1 MSTPHSPFRP
11 VLVLVALAAILFG
24 ACAGAAASPSPVASA
39 GASAA
44 VATAAPPASPSPAPT
59 PATVYPAN
67 VVDDEGT
74 AVWIPAEPQKI
85 VSITPANTEI
95 LYAIGAGDRVVGV
108 DETSDYPD
116 DPKLKALPDV
126 ATFGSVDVEK
136 IVSLG
141 ADLVVAGGNGFNPP
155 DAITQLRSVGIP
167 VLVLYAPSVD
177 GVYKD
182 IELVGDAVGK
192 ADEAEALTATM
203 KTEMDAIASAASAAA
218 AAAGTKPRVFYDV
231 GYTDATGE
239 IFGAAEGSFL
249 AEMVG
254 LLGVD
259 VITSDPVTYAIPLE
273 TLIEKDP
280 QVILLGVNAFYTPT
294 PEIVSKRT
302 GWSVLTAVK
311 NGDIRPVQDSEIT
324 RPGPRLPTGLRNL
337 ALGMYPDIVLPAA
350 TKY

>member
-1 MSTPHSPFRP
+1 L
-11 VLVLVALAAILFG
+11 LVLVALAAILFG
-24 ACAGAAASPSPVASA
+24 ACSAGAATPSPVPSA

-44 VATAAPPASPSPAPT
+44 VATAGPPASPSPAPT
-59 PATVYPAN
+59 SAAVYPAN
-67 VVDDEGT
+67 VVDDEGS
-74 AVWIPAEPQKI
+74 AVWIPTEPQKI

-116 DPKLKALPDV
+116 DPTLKALPDV

-177 GVYKD
+177 GVYTD
-182 IELVGDAVGK
+182 IEKIGDAVGN
-192 ADEAEALTATM
+192 ADEATALTGAM

-273 TLIEKDP
+273 TLIAKDP
-280 QVILLGVNAFYTPT
+280 QVILLGVNDFYAPT
-294 PEIVSKRT
+294 PEIVAKRT

-311 NGDIRPVQDSEIT
+311 NGDIRPVQDTEIT

-337 ALGMYPDIVLPAA
+337 AVGMYPDIVLPAA

>member
-1 MSTPHSPFRP
+1 MSEGRTHG
-11 VLVLVALAAILFG
+11 FG
-24 ACAGAAASPSPVASA
+24 F
-39 GASAA
+39 
-44 VATAAPPASPSPAPT
+44 
-59 PATVYPAN
+59 
-67 VVDDEGT
+67 
-74 AVWIPAEPQKI
+74 
-85 VSITPANTEI
+85 
-95 LYAIGAGDRVVGV
+95 LY
-108 DETSDYPD
+108 E
-116 DPKLKALPDV
+116 
-126 ATFGSVDVEK
+126 
-136 IVSLG
+136 
-141 ADLVVAGGNGFNPP
+141 
-155 DAITQLRSVGIP
+155 AITQLRSVGIP

-192 ADEAEALTATM
+192 ALEAEALTATM
-203 KTEMDAIASAASAAA
+203 KTEMDAIASAASAAS

-280 QVILLGVNAFYTPT
+280 QVILLGVNAFYAPT

-311 NGDIRPVQDSEIT
+311 NGDIRPVQDTEIT

>member
-1 MSTPHSPFRP
+1 L
-11 VLVLVALAAILFG
+11 LVLVALAAILFG
-24 ACAGAAASPSPVASA
+24 ACSGTPASPSPVPSA
-39 GASAA
+39 GPSAA

-59 PATVYPAN
+59 PTAVYPAN

-74 AVWIPAEPQKI
+74 AVWIPAEPRKI

-95 LYAIGAGDRVVGV
+95 LYAIGAGDRVVAV

-192 ADEAEALTATM
+192 ANEAEALTATM

-218 AAAGTKPRVFYDV
+218 AGTKPRVFYDV
-231 GYTDATGE
+231 GYTDGTGQ
-239 IFGAAEGSFL
+239 IYGAAEGSFL

-259 VITSDPVTYAIPLE
+259 VITSDPVTYEIPLE

-280 QVILLGVNAFYTPT
+280 QVILLGVNAFYAPT
-294 PEIVSKRT
+294 PETVAKRT

-311 NGDIRPVQDSEIT
+311 NGDIRPVQDTEIT

-337 ALGMYPDIVLPAA
+337 AVGMYPDIVLPAA